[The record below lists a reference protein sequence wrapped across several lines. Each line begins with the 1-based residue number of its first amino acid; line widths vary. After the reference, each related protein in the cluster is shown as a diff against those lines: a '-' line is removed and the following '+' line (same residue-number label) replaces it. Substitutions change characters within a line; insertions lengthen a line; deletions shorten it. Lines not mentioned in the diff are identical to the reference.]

1 MNMNEYDVI
10 VVGASNAGGMAACAA
25 AEKGAKVL
33 VIDKMNSTGFLYRLC
48 IAAVGTKAQKKAGI
62 EIDKYKLINY
72 LSAFAQDNV
81 DQKLLWTWVNNSAET
96 VDWLEDNVLK
106 PHGSHL
112 YAQPDAEYH
121 TLINTAF
128 PTEHDV
134 TNDKHED
141 VFYGKWVVEKAKE
154 LGAEFLW
161 QTKLE
166 HLTTENGVVTGV
178 VTKNTKTSE
187 VRKFRAKKGVIICT
201 GGYGSNEALMAKWNP
216 LGLKKNVY
224 SDSPRDDGSG
234 QVAALE
240 IGAWRDEEP
249 AEIIFDRGSV
259 PVGTNTNEY
268 YVKSWEDVGYFWM
281 GSYPLLKLNLNGERV
296 GNESAPY
303 EFDMNRATKQPGYL
317 QVAIWNDATMDN
329 LQKFH
334 TLGCARLNWPGFY
347 NTEENK
353 QEIATRIKE
362 GFIQKA
368 STIEELAEKLNLP
381 VENLKASV
389 NTYNKMCAE
398 GEDTQFGKED
408 FRLLPLKE
416 GAFYGAVYGGRLLAT
431 LDGLRVNTKMQVLNK
446 AGEAIPHLYAAGNA
460 SGGFFWGSYPDHVP
474 GLTCSHAQTFGRL
487 AGQQAACNN

>member
-1 MNMNEYDVI
+1 MNTNEYDVI

-33 VIDKMNSTGFLYRLC
+33 VIDKMKSTNFLYRLSL
-48 IAAVGTKAQKKAGI
+48 AAVGTKAQKKAGI
-62 EIDKYKLINY
+62 EIDKYQLINY

-81 DQKLLWTWVNNSAET
+81 DQKLLWTWVNNSAST

-106 PHGSHL
+106 PHGAHL
-112 YAQPDAEYH
+112 YPETDAHYQ

-141 VFYGKWVVEKAKE
+141 VFYGDWVVEKAKE

-166 HLTTENGVVTGV
+166 HLITEDGTVTGV
-178 VTKNTKTSE
+178 LTKNTKTSE
-187 VRKFRAKKGVIICT
+187 LKEFKAKKGVIICS
-201 GGYGSNEALMAKWNP
+201 GGYGSNEALMQKWNP

-234 QVAALE
+234 QLAAVE
-240 IGAWRDEEP
+240 VGAWRDEEP

-268 YVKSWEDVGYFWM
+268 YVKSWEDIGYFWM
-281 GSYPLLKLNLNGERV
+281 GSYPLLKLNLNGDRV

-329 LQKFH
+329 LEQFH

-347 NTEENK
+347 NTDENK
-353 QEIATRIKE
+353 EEINTRIKE

-368 STIEELAEKLNLP
+368 DTVEELAKKLNLP
-381 VENLKASV
+381 VENLKNSV
-389 NTYNKMCAE
+389 DNYNKMCAQ
-398 GEDTQFGKED
+398 GKDTEFGKES
-408 FRLLPLKE
+408 FRLLPLTE
-416 GAFYGAVYGGRLLAT
+416 GSYYGAVYGGRLLAT
-431 LDGLRVNTKMQVLNK
+431 LDGLRVNTRMQVLNTQ
-446 AGEAIPHLYAAGNA
+446 GNAIPHLYAAGNA

-474 GLTCSHAQTFGRL
+474 GLTASHAQTFGRL
-487 AGQQAACNN
+487 AGQQAAL

>member
-33 VIDKMNSTGFLYRLC
+33 VIDKMNSTGFLYRLS

-166 HLTTENGVVTGV
+166 HLITENGVVTGV
-178 VTKNTKTSE
+178 V
-187 VRKFRAKKGVIICT
+187 VKK
-201 GGYGSNEALMAKWNP
+201 Y
-216 LGLKKNVY
+216 
-224 SDSPRDDGSG
+224 
-234 QVAALE
+234 
-240 IGAWRDEEP
+240 
-249 AEIIFDRGSV
+249 
-259 PVGTNTNEY
+259 
-268 YVKSWEDVGYFWM
+268 
-281 GSYPLLKLNLNGERV
+281 
-296 GNESAPY
+296 
-303 EFDMNRATKQPGYL
+303 
-317 QVAIWNDATMDN
+317 
-329 LQKFH
+329 
-334 TLGCARLNWPGFY
+334 
-347 NTEENK
+347 
-353 QEIATRIKE
+353 
-362 GFIQKA
+362 
-368 STIEELAEKLNLP
+368 
-381 VENLKASV
+381 
-389 NTYNKMCAE
+389 
-398 GEDTQFGKED
+398 
-408 FRLLPLKE
+408 
-416 GAFYGAVYGGRLLAT
+416 
-431 LDGLRVNTKMQVLNK
+431 
-446 AGEAIPHLYAAGNA
+446 
-460 SGGFFWGSYPDHVP
+460 
-474 GLTCSHAQTFGRL
+474 
-487 AGQQAACNN
+487 